1 MDKALTLIDIC
12 DDLGDGLH
20 AAPEFSQDGEYLF
33 VNAQNL
39 RDGYIIDI
47 GNEKRAKCSEW
58 EKYKID
64 LNERT
69 IIYSIDGT
77 IGNMAR
83 YRGEKCILGKGAC
96 YIKLNKSVDD
106 SYIYY
111 LLRSPLFE
119 GYLRTMQTG
128 STIHHISLE
137 TMSDFPLPNLPPL
150 DSQILIGKLLADIDD
165 KIANNS
171 RIMKELEDTAR
182 LVYDYWFTQFDFP
195 DGSGKP
201 YRSSGGK
208 MVWSEGL
215 KREIPTGW
223 TVVSLGEVCDT
234 KLGGTP
240 DTTVAEYWDGD
251 MPWLSSAEVAV
262 SPVLSSDKRIT
273 KRGIEESATSFAPSG
288 SIMLSITRY
297 IRPSLLMIDAC
308 FNQSVVAILETKE
321 LRREYLF
328 PVIQTMVP
336 RFLTLRTGAQQPHI
350 NKETVDESRILVPP
364 PNVLTNY
371 YEVTRPIYSAY
382 INAAKENEGM
392 AQLRDW
398 LLPMLVTGQAQVSG

>member
-1 MDKALTLIDIC
+1 MI
-12 DDLGDGLH
+12 
-20 AAPEFSQDGEYLF
+20 GE
-33 VNAQNL
+33 
-39 RDGYIIDI
+39 
-47 GNEKRAKCSEW
+47 
-58 EKYKID
+58 
-64 LNERT
+64 
-69 IIYSIDGT
+69 
-77 IGNMAR
+77 
-83 YRGEKCILGKGAC
+83 
-96 YIKLNKSVDD
+96 
-106 SYIYY
+106 
-111 LLRSPLFE
+111 
-119 GYLRTMQTG
+119 
-128 STIHHISLE
+128 
-137 TMSDFPLPNLPPL
+137 
-150 DSQILIGKLLADIDD
+150 LLADIDD

-195 DGSGKP
+195 DESGNP

-215 KREIPTGW
+215 KREMPTGW
-223 TVVSLGEVCDT
+223 TVVSLGEACDT

-251 MPWLSSAEVAV
+251 MPWISSAEIAV

-273 KRGIEESATSFAPSG
+273 KRGIEESTTSFAPSG
-288 SIMLSITRY
+288 SILLSITRY

-308 FNQSVVAILETKE
+308 FNQSVVAILETEK

-350 NKETVDESRILVPP
+350 NKEMVDESRILVPSP
-364 PNVLTNY
+364 IVLTNY
-371 YEVTRPIYSAY
+371 YEVTGPIYSAY
-382 INAAKENEGM
+382 INAAKQNEGM

-398 LLPMLVTGQAQVSG
+398 LLPMLVTGQAQVAG